1 MTGDVLAGAFDAST
15 VMELAGPRSYPRG
28 VGYHGEGR
36 VEPEAGSD
44 VRLRARVRGTLPY
57 VVELWVD
64 AGRPGWSCTC
74 PAAEDGSF
82 CKHCVAV
89 ALSLDPDASVVS
101 MLGPAPSPPSVS
113 PSEHD
118 LAGFVEGLPPD
129 RLVGIVLDQAAADWR
144 LRERLL
150 AEAQAGRGD
159 GLDLGVW
166 RRRIDDA
173 FAPYGDFVDW
183 REAEGWARGIDE
195 VIDALGDLCDAG
207 HPAAVMVLAEHAH
220 RRADEAI
227 QYVDDSDGWLTDIS
241 TRLAEVHLRACA
253 SAAPD
258 AVELAG
264 RLVELELT
272 SELDGFHRAAVT
284 YADVLGETGLAAYR
298 DELDPYWRRIDAR
311 ADDWSGNT
319 FEIRQA
325 MVGWALGT
333 GEPDALI
340 DVHSRDQML
349 PDTFLEIAESLA
361 TAGRGDEAIEWAHRG
376 LVENADRHRQTPALR
391 EFLAGIL
398 REGDDPHS
406 AVELF
411 WDAFATT
418 PSLQA
423 YRRLLDE
430 AGNEGDWPERSVET
444 LRAALTAIDTESD
457 PSTCRTIC
465 AEAAALV
472 EILMYEGRA
481 DEAWNA
487 ATEFGCDQRTW
498 LTLAR
503 AREDTHPID
512 AIGVYIPEVLARIDQ
527 KKTPAYRSAVD
538 LMDRVRRLAETAG
551 EPDRFTTL
559 LERVRTEHRAKRN
572 LKKLLDDRGW

>member
-1 MTGDVLAGAFDAST
+1 LTGEALGEVFDAWT

-28 VGYHGEGR
+28 VGYHREGR
-36 VEPEAGSD
+36 VELEAGSD

-57 VVELWVD
+57 VVELWAD
-64 AGRPGWSCTC
+64 AGRPGWSCSC

-89 ALSLDPDASVVS
+89 ALSLGPDASVVS
-101 MLGPAPSPPSVS
+101 LLGAAPGPPPVS
-113 PSEHD
+113 ETDHD
-118 LAGFVEGLPPD
+118 LKGFVEALPPD
-129 RLVGIVLDQAAADWR
+129 RLVEIVLDQAASDWR

-150 AEAQAGRGD
+150 AEARAGRGD

-207 HPAAVMVLAEHAH
+207 HPAAVTVLAEHAH

-241 TRLAEVHLRACA
+241 TRLAEVHLRACMA
-253 SAAPD
+253 AAPD
-258 AVELAG
+258 PVELAS

-272 SELDGFHRAAVT
+272 SELDGFHRAAAT
-284 YADVLGETGLAAYR
+284 YAAVLGETGLAAYR
-298 DELDPYWRRIDAR
+298 DLLEPRWRRIDTHS
-311 ADDWSGNT
+311 DDWSDDT

-333 GEPDALI
+333 GDPDALI
-340 DVHSRDQML
+340 EVHSRDQML
-349 PDTFLEIAESLA
+349 PDTFLEIAETLA
-361 TAGRGDEAIEWAHRG
+361 AAGRLGEAIEWARRG
-376 LVENADRHRQTPALR
+376 LVENADRHRQTLPVR
-391 EFLAGIL
+391 EFLAGML
-398 REGDDPHS
+398 RESGDAQS
-406 AVELF
+406 AVGLF
-411 WDAFATT
+411 WDAFAAA
-418 PSLQA
+418 PSLQT

-430 AGNEGDWPERSVET
+430 AGSEGDWSGRCVET
-444 LRAALTAIDTESD
+444 LRAGLAAPDTDQD
-457 PSTCRTIC
+457 PRRRTISRD
-465 AEAAALV
+465 AAALV
-472 EILMYEGRA
+472 EILLYEGRS
-481 DEAWNA
+481 DEAWDA
-487 ATEFGCDQRTW
+487 ATEFGCDQRMW

-503 AREDTHPID
+503 SRQDTHPVD
-512 AIGVYIPEVLARIDQ
+512 AIGVYGPEALALIDQ

-538 LMDRVRRLAETAG
+538 LMDRIRQLAETAG
-551 EPDRFTTL
+551 EPDHFTTL

>member
-1 MTGDVLAGAFDAST
+1 MTGDVLAGVFDAST

-28 VGYHGEGR
+28 VAYHRDGR
-36 VEPEAGSD
+36 VEPEAGND
-44 VRLRARVRGTLPY
+44 TRLRATVRGTLPY
-57 VVELWVD
+57 VVELRVD

-89 ALSLDPDASVVS
+89 ALLLDPDASGAS
-101 MLGPAPSPPSVS
+101 MLGPAPNPPSVS
-113 PSEHD
+113 PSGHD
-118 LAGFVEGLPPD
+118 LVGFVEGLSPD
-129 RLVGIVLDQAAADWR
+129 RLVEIVLDQAAADWR

-150 AEAQAGRGD
+150 AEAQAGRGA
-159 GLDLGVW
+159 GVDLGVW

-207 HPAAVMVLAEHAH
+207 HPAAVAVLAEHAH

-241 TRLAEVHLRACA
+241 TRLADVHLRACA
-253 SAAPD
+253 AASPD
-258 AVELAG
+258 PAELAG

-272 SELDGFHRAAVT
+272 SELDGFHRAAAI
-284 YADVLGETGLAAYR
+284 YADILGEAGLEAYR
-298 DELDPYWRRIDAR
+298 DLLEPRWRGIDPRT
-311 ADDWSGNT
+311 DDWSGDT

-333 GEPDALI
+333 GDPDALI
-340 DVHSRDQML
+340 EVHSRDQML
-349 PDTFLEIAESLA
+349 PDTFLEIAESLTA
-361 TAGRGDEAIEWAHRG
+361 AGRRGEAIEWAKRG

-391 EFLAGIL
+391 EFLARMLSQG
-398 REGDDPHS
+398 GDTHG
-406 AVELF
+406 AVALF
-411 WDAFATT
+411 WDAFATA
-418 PSLQA
+418 PSLQT

-430 AGNEGDWPERSVET
+430 AGDEGDWPERCVET
-444 LRAALTAIDTESD
+444 LRAKLTNVD
-457 PSTCRTIC
+457 PNPDLSTPRTIR
-465 AEAAALV
+465 ADAVALV

-481 DEAWNA
+481 DEAWTA
-487 ATEFGCDQRTW
+487 ATDFGCDRRTW

-512 AIGVYIPEVLARIDQ
+512 AIEVYTPEVLARIDQ

-538 LMDRVRRLAETAG
+538 LMDRIRLLAEGAG
-551 EPDRFTTL
+551 EPDHFTAL
-559 LERVRTEHRAKRN
+559 LEQVRTEHRAKRN